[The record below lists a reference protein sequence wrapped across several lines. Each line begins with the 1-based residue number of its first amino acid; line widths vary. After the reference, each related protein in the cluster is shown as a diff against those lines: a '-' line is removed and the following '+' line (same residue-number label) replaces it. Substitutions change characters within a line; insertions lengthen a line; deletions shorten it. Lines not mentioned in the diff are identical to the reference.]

1 MNSDIPVAAED
12 LLDQSPRTALDSS
25 SPGRTGA
32 EASSSY
38 TNNSSLRTPGRS
50 FHHRTYH
57 PTLGEYHLPA

>member
-12 LLDQSPRTALDSS
+12 LLNQSPRRTLDSS
-25 SPGRTGA
+25 PPGRTGA

-38 TNNSSLRTPGRS
+38 TNSSSLRTPGRS

-57 PTLGEYHLPA
+57 PTLGECFL